1 MKKAMKLIRWAAVG
15 LSIAIAAV
23 LAPAQA
29 ANYFTQPAAALADQV
44 SSILGP
50 GQAHLTIRN
59 LSTMAGDAVPT
70 IRGLLERDLKAHG
83 ISLAGDEGANAI
95 RVTLSE
101 NVHER
106 LWVAEIVEGNTT
118 QVAIVDAG
126 PTSPQ
131 HASATSGLTLRPQ
144 VILTSPEPVLA
155 ALETP
160 AGWIVLTPEQLT
172 FYLRTADGLHALSHV
187 DIGEKRPLPRD
198 PHGILKLDT
207 SETQFTAWLAG
218 AECSGP
224 TALGQ
229 SPGEWAVNCR
239 TSDDPWPI
247 FQDPNTGA
255 FYNSARNYFTGV
267 ITPGVG
273 ADLPAFYAAV
283 AIPRPAGGAAL
294 VAAAID
300 GKALLLEHAAIKP
313 VAGTRDWGSDFAVL
327 RSGCGS
333 GAQTIASS
341 SGQAAADSLRAYELP
356 GLEAIPAG
364 APLEVNG
371 AVTAL
376 WSAPDSRS
384 VLAVVQRAPNQYEV
398 DRVSA
403 LCN

>member
-1 MKKAMKLIRWAAVG
+1 MKLIRCAAVCV
-15 LSIAIAAV
+15 SVMIAAV
-23 LAPAQA
+23 LAHAQA
-29 ANYFTQPAAALADQV
+29 ANSFNQPAAALADQI

-59 LSTMAGDAVPT
+59 LSTTTNDAVPT
-70 IRGLLERDLKAHG
+70 IRALLERDLKTHG

-106 LWVAEIVEGNTT
+106 LWIAEIREGNAT
-118 QVAIVDAG
+118 QVVIVDAG
-126 PTSPQ
+126 PAQ
-131 HASATSGLTLRPQ
+131 QQRASVTSGLTLRPQ
-144 VILTSPEPVLA
+144 LILTSPGPVLA

-160 AGWIVLTPEQLT
+160 AGWIVLTPAELT
-172 FYLRTADGLHALSHV
+172 FYLRTADGLHAVNHV
-187 DIGEKRPLPRD
+187 DIGERRPRPRD
-198 PHGILKLDT
+198 PRGILKLDT

-218 AECSGP
+218 AACSGP
-224 TALGQ
+224 TATGQ
-229 SPGEWAVNCR
+229 SSGEWAVNCR
-239 TSDDPWPI
+239 PSDDPWPI
-247 FQDPNTGA
+247 FQDPNKGA

-273 ADLPAFYAAV
+273 ADLPAFYSAV
-283 AIPRPAGGAAL
+283 AIPRPVGGAGL
-294 VAAAID
+294 VVAAID
-300 GKALLLEHAAIKP
+300 GKALLLEDAALEP

-333 GAQTIASS
+333 GTQIIASG
-341 SGQAAADSLRAYELP
+341 SGQAVADSLRAYELA
-356 GLEAIPAG
+356 GLEAMPAG
-364 APLEVNG
+364 APLELG
-371 AVTAL
+371 GSVTAL
-376 WSAPDSRS
+376 WSAPDIKS